1 MTSQEFSK
9 KVIELIKKI
18 PEGKVASYGQ
28 IAKLAGKPQ
37 GSRGVAWILHSS
49 SKLYKLPWQR
59 VINSQGKIS
68 FPKDS
73 SYFRKQKSLLI
84 KEGVDVERDGSVDL
98 EVYQWK
104 KAPPKAKTAK
114 KSPRMFANV

>member
-1 MTSQEFSK
+1 MTTQEFSQ
-9 KVIELIKKI
+9 KVIDLIKKI

-28 IAKLAGKPQ
+28 IAKLAGKSQ

-84 KEGVDVERDGSVDL
+84 KEGVEVERDGSVDMS
-98 EVYQWK
+98 VYQWK
-104 KAPPKAKTAK
+104 KAPPKAKTAT
-114 KSPRMFANV
+114 KSPRMFSNV